1 MPRTNARHTPVII
14 DPREDDA
21 PMPIR
26 EAHDRIDEVL
36 IGDRIAD
43 LSDELGGKLLA
54 VREEATDI
62 LLGEHDGQ
70 RGRKGSNA

>member
-1 MPRTNARHTPVII
+1 MARTNARHTPVVG
-14 DPREDDA
+14 DPCQHDA
-21 PMPIR
+21 SVTIR
-26 EAHDRIDEVL
+26 EAHDRIDDMTVGNRL
-36 IGDRIAD
+36 AH